1 MNTKKCPICECES
14 SHYSSK
20 ERATYFKCNSCGTI
34 FQDPLPTLQE
44 MMDYANAEYNGGLYK
59 EYLEAN
65 DLKYATFEY
74 RLNKVMEVLKNRNLP
89 EISPRILDVGCSNGR
104 FIEVAVRNGIDAW
117 GLELSENAIAAAAP
131 ETKKRIYHGDANK
144 IESLGIEK
152 FNIVTAFDLIEHLFD
167 PIGFLNNLRKVIT
180 PDGIIVITTPDASS
194 PFRFIMGNA
203 WPMLQPFQ
211 HTVLLSRQASKILF
225 QKANYNYIASTG
237 TEKVFTVDYLFKQ
250 LRGPSPSLYAMYNH
264 TSKILPRFVK
274 ENKIQ
279 VDIGEMMVVASPNWI
294 VNTVK

>member
-1 MNTKKCPICECES
+1 MNTKNCPICDHAS
-14 SHYSSK
+14 SHYCSK
-20 ERATYFKCNSCGTI
+20 DRATYFRCSFCGTI
-34 FQDPLPTLQE
+34 FQNPLPTLQE
-44 MMDYANAEYNGGLYK
+44 MMDYANAEYSGGLYK

-74 RLNKVMEVLKNRNLP
+74 RLKKVMEAFNKRNP
-89 EISPRILDVGCSNGR
+89 AGTTPRILDVGCSNGR

-152 FNIVTAFDLIEHLFD
+152 FNIITAFDLIEHLFD
-167 PIGFLNNLRKVIT
+167 PITFLDNLRKVMT
-180 PDGIIVITTPDASS
+180 PNGIIVITTPDAGS
-194 PFRFIMGNA
+194 FLRVIMGNA

-211 HTVLLSRQASKILF
+211 HTVLLSRKASKILF
-225 QKANYNYIASTG
+225 QKAKYNYISSSG
-237 TEKVFTVDYLFKQ
+237 TRKVFTTDYLFKQ
-250 LRGPSPSLYAMYNH
+250 LRGPSPSIYGMYDRTH
-264 TSKILPRFVK
+264 KILPRFVK

-279 VDIGEMMVVASPNWI
+279 VDIGELMAVASLDW
-294 VNTVK
+294 KEKMDE